1 MLRNNKG
8 ESCPRLT
15 SVMVSILLVLI
26 CLGGAGSALAS
37 DAQGKTRAIQNGV
50 ITKIE
55 AQTHDGSGPQGDTGQ
70 WDVFRLYAEFALPN
84 GTIHAGD
91 ITTMKLP
98 DKLRFNQMSSFEIKD
113 TGGNVVANATID
125 GGTKTLTLTYTKFV
139 ENNSDITGSFY
150 FYVQIA
156 RNNVDKEEYI
166 PIEIDVSG
174 TTIIGN
180 TLHFIGIKDPTGSYL
195 TKSGWQIAEISD
207 RAIRY
212 QLYVNTKG
220 EAINSATITDKIAN
234 AGFTVLPDSLVIM
247 KGTWTIVHGDWRLEN
262 RSDVTAANDV
272 VWNEDGSF
280 TLNLGNIAATDG
292 FIIRYTAEA
301 SYDLADGE
309 VIRNDAAIRGTNAVS
324 RTTSADT
331 YYFAAGGSAEGYV
344 FTIRIVKEDRNG
356 NALAGA
362 VFNVIRDANGQVVGT
377 ITTDA
382 EGKAEV
388 SGLLKDAYRIEEV
401 QAPDGYTPLEEPV
414 FVSTSDFNDE
424 KIAVKTIVNEK
435 EPGNNE
441 GEKDKEE
448 GRDNT
453 PPTDDPDVIDQ
464 HIPDRPRPDPAS
476 PETPAPPK
484 TSDELARFAFVLA
497 TIFTA
502 SCALFAATRRDL

>member
-1 MLRNNKG
+1 M
-8 ESCPRLT
+8 T
-15 SVMVSILLVLI
+15 SVIVSILLVLI

-37 DAQGKTRAIQNGV
+37 DAQGKTQAVQNGV

-55 AQTHDGSGPQGDTGQ
+55 AQTHDGSGPQGNTGQ

-84 GTIHAGD
+84 GTTHAGD

-98 DKLRFNQMSSFEIKD
+98 DKLKFNQTSSFEIKD

-125 GGTKTLTLTYTKFV
+125 GGTKTLTLTYTEFV

-195 TKSGWQIAEISD
+195 TKSGWQVAEIGD

-212 QLYVNTKG
+212 QLYVNT
-220 EAINSATITDKIAN
+220 TITDKIAS

-262 RSDVTAANDV
+262 RSDVTSAYNV

-280 TLNLGNIAATDG
+280 TLNLGDIAATDG

-344 FTIRIVKEDRNG
+344 FTIRILKEDRNG

-388 SGLLKDAYRIEEV
+388 SGLLKGTYRIEET
-401 QAPDGYTPLEEPV
+401 QAPDGYMSLEEPILV
-414 FVSTSDFNDE
+414 NPSDFDSE
-424 KIAVKTIVNEK
+424 KIAVKTIVNE
-435 EPGNNE
+435 E
-441 GEKDKEE
+441 
-448 GRDNT
+448 DNGGT
-453 PPTDDPDVIDQ
+453 TPTDDPDVTDQ
-464 HIPDRPRPDPAS
+464 HVPDKPKPDSAS
-476 PETPAPPK
+476 SETPAPPK
-484 TSDELARFAFVLA
+484 TGDGLARLAFVLA

>member
-1 MLRNNKG
+1 M
-8 ESCPRLT
+8 T
-15 SVMVSILLVLI
+15 SVIVSILLVLI

-37 DAQGKTRAIQNGV
+37 DAQGKTRTIQNGV

-70 WDVFRLYAEFALPN
+70 WDVFRLHAEFALPN
-84 GTIHAGD
+84 GTVHAGD
-91 ITTMKLP
+91 TTTMKLP
-98 DKLRFNQMSSFEIKD
+98 DKLKFNQTSSFEIKD
-113 TGGNVVANATID
+113 AGGNVVANATID
-125 GGTKTLTLTYTKFV
+125 GGTKTLTLTYTEFV

-156 RNNVDKEEYI
+156 RNSVDKEEYI

-195 TKSGWQIAEISD
+195 TKSGWQVAEIGD

-220 EAINSATITDKIAN
+220 EAINNATITDKIAS

-262 RSDVTAANDV
+262 RSDVTSAYNV

-280 TLNLGNIAATDG
+280 TLNLGDIAATDG

-309 VIRNDAAIRGTNAVS
+309 VIRNDAAIKGTNAVS

-344 FTIRIVKEDRNG
+344 FTIRILKEDRNG

-382 EGKAEV
+382 EGKTEV
-388 SGLLKDAYRIEEV
+388 SDLLKGTYRIEET
-401 QAPDGYTPLEEPV
+401 QAPDGYMPLEEPILV
-414 FVSTSDFNDE
+414 NPSDFDSE
-424 KIAVKTIVNEK
+424 KIAVKTIVNE
-435 EPGNNE
+435 E
-441 GEKDKEE
+441 
-448 GRDNT
+448 DNGGT
-453 PPTDDPDVIDQ
+453 TPTDDPDVTDQ
-464 HIPDRPRPDPAS
+464 HVPDKPKPDSAS
-476 PETPAPPK
+476 SETPAPPK
-484 TSDELARFAFVLA
+484 TGDGLARLAFVLA

>member
-1 MLRNNKG
+1 M
-8 ESCPRLT
+8 T
-15 SVMVSILLVLI
+15 SVIVSILLVLI

-37 DAQGKTRAIQNGV
+37 DAQGKTQAVQNGV

-55 AQTHDGSGPQGDTGQ
+55 AQTHDGSGPQGNTGQ

-84 GTIHAGD
+84 GTTHAGD

-98 DKLRFNQMSSFEIKD
+98 DKLKFNQTSSFEIKD

-125 GGTKTLTLTYTKFV
+125 GGTKTLTLTYTEFV

-195 TKSGWQIAEISD
+195 TKSGWQVAEIGD

-220 EAINSATITDKIAN
+220 EAINNATITDKIAS

-262 RSDVTAANDV
+262 RSDVTSAYNV

-280 TLNLGNIAATDG
+280 TLNLGDIAATDG

-331 YYFAAGGSAEGYV
+331 YYFAAEGYV
-344 FTIRIVKEDRNG
+344 FTIRILKEDRNG

-388 SGLLKDAYRIEEV
+388 SGLLKGTYRIEET
-401 QAPDGYTPLEEPV
+401 QAPDGYMSLEEPILV
-414 FVSTSDFNDE
+414 NPSDFDSE
-424 KIAVKTIVNEK
+424 KIAVKTIVNE
-435 EPGNNE
+435 E
-441 GEKDKEE
+441 
-448 GRDNT
+448 DNGGT
-453 PPTDDPDVIDQ
+453 TPTDDPDVTDQ
-464 HIPDRPRPDPAS
+464 HVPDKPKPDSAS
-476 PETPAPPK
+476 SETPAPPK
-484 TSDELARFAFVLA
+484 TGDGLARLAFVLA

>member
-1 MLRNNKG
+1 M
-8 ESCPRLT
+8 T
-15 SVMVSILLVLI
+15 SVIVSILLVLI

-37 DAQGKTRAIQNGV
+37 DAQGKTQAVQNGV

-55 AQTHDGSGPQGDTGQ
+55 AQTHDGSGPQGNTGQ

-84 GTIHAGD
+84 GTTHAGD

-98 DKLRFNQMSSFEIKD
+98 DKLKFNQTSSFEIKD
-113 TGGNVVANATID
+113 AGGNVVANATID
-125 GGTKTLTLTYTKFV
+125 GGTKTLTLTYTEFV

-195 TKSGWQIAEISD
+195 TKSGWQVAEIGD

-220 EAINSATITDKIAN
+220 EAINNATITDKIAS

-262 RSDVTAANDV
+262 RSDVTSAYNV

-280 TLNLGNIAATDG
+280 TLNLGDIAATDG

-344 FTIRIVKEDRNG
+344 FTIRILKEDRNG

-388 SGLLKDAYRIEEV
+388 SGLLKGTYRIEET
-401 QAPDGYTPLEEPV
+401 QAPDGYMSLEEPILV
-414 FVSTSDFNDE
+414 NPSDFDSE
-424 KIAVKTIVNEK
+424 KIAVKTIVNE
-435 EPGNNE
+435 E
-441 GEKDKEE
+441 
-448 GRDNT
+448 DNGGT
-453 PPTDDPDVIDQ
+453 TPTDDPDVTDQ
-464 HIPDRPRPDPAS
+464 HVPDKPKPDSAS
-476 PETPAPPK
+476 SETPAPPK
-484 TSDELARFAFVLA
+484 TGDGLARLAFVLA

>member
-1 MLRNNKG
+1 MRKRNKG
-8 ESCPRLT
+8 GSRPRLI
-15 SVMVSILLVLI
+15 SVMVTILLVLN
-26 CLGGAGSALAS
+26 CLGGAGIALAS
-37 DAQGKTRAIQNGV
+37 DAQGKPRVVQNGV

-55 AQTHDGSGPQGDTGQ
+55 AQAHDGSGPQGDTGQ

-84 GTIHAGD
+84 GTIRAGD
-91 ITTMKLP
+91 TTTIKLP
-98 DKLRFNQMSSFEIKD
+98 DKLKFNQTSSFEIRD
-113 TGGNVVANATID
+113 TGGNAVANATID
-125 GGTKTLTLTYTKFV
+125 GSTKTLTLTYTKFV

-195 TKSGWQIAEISD
+195 TKSGWQVAEIGD

-220 EAINSATITDKIAN
+220 EPINNATITDKIAN

-247 KGTWTIVHGDWRLEN
+247 KGAWTIVRGDWRLEN
-262 RSDVTAANDV
+262 WSDVTSAYDV

-280 TLNLGNIAATDG
+280 TLNLGDIAATDG
-292 FIIRYTAEA
+292 LIIRYTAEA

-309 VIRNDAAIRGTNAVS
+309 VIRNDASIRGTNAIS

-331 YYFAAGGSAEGYV
+331 NYYAAGGSAEGYV
-344 FTIRIVKEDRNG
+344 FTIRIVKENRNG
-356 NALAGA
+356 NALAGV
-362 VFNVIRDANGQVVGT
+362 VFNVIRDANGQIVGT

-388 SGLLKDAYRIEEV
+388 SGLLKDTYRIEEV
-401 QAPDGYTPLEEPV
+401 QAPDGYMPLEEPV
-414 FVSTSDFNDE
+414 LVSAGDFNSE
-424 KIAVKTIVNEK
+424 KVAVKTIVNE
-435 EPGNNE
+435 EDRNGLPPT
-441 GEKDKEE
+441 
-448 GRDNT
+448 DN
-453 PPTDDPDVIDQ
+453 PDPTDDPDVTDQ
-464 HIPDRPRPDPAS
+464 HVPDKASPDPAS
-476 PETPAPPK
+476 PEAPAPPK
-484 TSDELARFAFVLA
+484 TGDGLARFAFVLA
-497 TIFTA
+497 TIFTV
-502 SCALFAATRRDL
+502 SCALFAATRRGL

>member
-1 MLRNNKG
+1 MRRRNKG
-8 ESCPRLT
+8 RSRPRLT
-15 SVMVSILLVLI
+15 SVMVSIFLVLI

-37 DAQGKTRAIQNGV
+37 DAQGKTQAVQNGV

-70 WDVFRLYAEFALPN
+70 WDVFRLHAEFALPN

-98 DKLRFNQMSSFEIKD
+98 DKLKFNQTSSFEIKD

-125 GGTKTLTLTYTKFV
+125 GGTKTLTLTYTEFV

-195 TKSGWQIAEISD
+195 TKSGWQVAEIGD

-220 EAINSATITDKIAN
+220 EAINNATITDKIAS

-262 RSDVTAANDV
+262 RSDVTSAYNV

-280 TLNLGNIAATDG
+280 TLNLGDIAATDG

-309 VIRNDAAIRGTNAVS
+309 VIRNDSAIRGTNAVS

-344 FTIRIVKEDRNG
+344 FTIRILKEDRNG

-388 SGLLKDAYRIEEV
+388 SGLLKGTYRIEET
-401 QAPDGYTPLEEPV
+401 QAPDGYMSLEEPILV
-414 FVSTSDFNDE
+414 NPSDFDSE
-424 KIAVKTIVNEK
+424 KIAVKTIVNE
-435 EPGNNE
+435 E
-441 GEKDKEE
+441 
-448 GRDNT
+448 DNGGT
-453 PPTDDPDVIDQ
+453 TPTDDPDVTDQ
-464 HIPDRPRPDPAS
+464 HVPDKPKPDSAS
-476 PETPAPPK
+476 SETPAPPK
-484 TSDELARFAFVLA
+484 TGDGLARLAFVLA

>member
-1 MLRNNKG
+1 M
-8 ESCPRLT
+8 T
-15 SVMVSILLVLI
+15 SVIVSILLVLI

-37 DAQGKTRAIQNGV
+37 DAQGKTRTIQNGV

-70 WDVFRLYAEFALPN
+70 WDVFRLHAEFALPN

-98 DKLRFNQMSSFEIKD
+98 DKLKFNQTSSFEIKD
-113 TGGNVVANATID
+113 AGGNVVANATID
-125 GGTKTLTLTYTKFV
+125 GGTKTLTLTYTEFV

-195 TKSGWQIAEISD
+195 TKSGWQVAEIGD

-220 EAINSATITDKIAN
+220 EAINNATITDKIAS

-262 RSDVTAANDV
+262 RSDVTSAYNV

-280 TLNLGNIAATDG
+280 TLNLGDIAATDG

-309 VIRNDAAIRGTNAVS
+309 VIRNDAAIKGTNAVS

-344 FTIRIVKEDRNG
+344 FTIRILKEDRNG

-388 SGLLKDAYRIEEV
+388 SGLLKGTYRIEET
-401 QAPDGYTPLEEPV
+401 QAPDGYMSLEEPILV
-414 FVSTSDFNDE
+414 NPSDFDSE
-424 KIAVKTIVNEK
+424 KIAVKTIVNE
-435 EPGNNE
+435 E
-441 GEKDKEE
+441 
-448 GRDNT
+448 DNGGT
-453 PPTDDPDVIDQ
+453 TPTDDPDVTDQ
-464 HIPDRPRPDPAS
+464 HVPDKPKPDSAS
-476 PETPAPPK
+476 SETPAPPK
-484 TSDELARFAFVLA
+484 TGDGLARLAFVLA

>member
-1 MLRNNKG
+1 M
-8 ESCPRLT
+8 
-15 SVMVSILLVLI
+15 
-26 CLGGAGSALAS
+26 
-37 DAQGKTRAIQNGV
+37 
-50 ITKIE
+50 
-55 AQTHDGSGPQGDTGQ
+55 
-70 WDVFRLYAEFALPN
+70 
-84 GTIHAGD
+84 
-91 ITTMKLP
+91 
-98 DKLRFNQMSSFEIKD
+98 
-113 TGGNVVANATID
+113 
-125 GGTKTLTLTYTKFV
+125 
-139 ENNSDITGSFY
+139 
-150 FYVQIA
+150 
-156 RNNVDKEEYI
+156 
-166 PIEIDVSG
+166 SG

-195 TKSGWQIAEISD
+195 TKSGWQVAEIGD

-220 EAINSATITDKIAN
+220 EAINNATITDKIAS

-262 RSDVTAANDV
+262 RSDVTSAYNV

-280 TLNLGNIAATDG
+280 TLNLGDIAATDG

-344 FTIRIVKEDRNG
+344 FTIRILKEDRNG

-388 SGLLKDAYRIEEV
+388 SGLLKGTYRIEET
-401 QAPDGYTPLEEPV
+401 QAPDGYMSLEEPILV
-414 FVSTSDFNDE
+414 NPSDFDSE
-424 KIAVKTIVNEK
+424 KIAVKTIVNE
-435 EPGNNE
+435 E
-441 GEKDKEE
+441 
-448 GRDNT
+448 DNGGT
-453 PPTDDPDVIDQ
+453 TPTDDPDVTDQ
-464 HIPDRPRPDPAS
+464 HVPDKPKPDSAS
-476 PETPAPPK
+476 SETPAPPK
-484 TSDELARFAFVLA
+484 TGDGLARLAFVLA

>member
-1 MLRNNKG
+1 
-8 ESCPRLT
+8 
-15 SVMVSILLVLI
+15 MVSIFLVLI

-37 DAQGKTRAIQNGV
+37 DAQGKTQAVQNGV

-55 AQTHDGSGPQGDTGQ
+55 AQTHDGSGPQGNTGQ

-98 DKLRFNQMSSFEIKD
+98 DKLKFNQTSSFEIKD
-113 TGGNVVANATID
+113 AGGNVVANATID
-125 GGTKTLTLTYTKFV
+125 GGTKTLTLTYTEFV

-156 RNNVDKEEYI
+156 RNNVDKEEHI

-195 TKSGWQIAEISD
+195 TKSGWQVAEIGD

-220 EAINSATITDKIAN
+220 EAINNATITDKIAS

-262 RSDVTAANDV
+262 RSDVTSAYNV

-280 TLNLGNIAATDG
+280 TLNLGDIAATDG

-309 VIRNDAAIRGTNAVS
+309 VIRNDAAIKGTNAVS

-356 NALAGA
+356 NALAGG

-388 SGLLKDAYRIEEV
+388 SGLLKGTYRIEET
-401 QAPDGYTPLEEPV
+401 QAPDGYMPLEEPILV
-414 FVSTSDFNDE
+414 NPSDFDSE
-424 KIAVKTIVNEK
+424 KIAVKTIVNE
-435 EPGNNE
+435 E
-441 GEKDKEE
+441 
-448 GRDNT
+448 DNGGT
-453 PPTDDPDVIDQ
+453 TPTDDPDVTDQ
-464 HIPDRPRPDPAS
+464 HVPDKPKPDSAS
-476 PETPAPPK
+476 SETPAPPK
-484 TSDELARFAFVLA
+484 TGDGLARLAFVLA

>member
-1 MLRNNKG
+1 M
-8 ESCPRLT
+8 T
-15 SVMVSILLVLI
+15 SVMVSIFLVLI

-37 DAQGKTRAIQNGV
+37 DAQGKTQAVQNGV

-70 WDVFRLYAEFALPN
+70 WDVFRLHAEFALPN

-98 DKLRFNQMSSFEIKD
+98 DKLKFNQTSSFEIKD
-113 TGGNVVANATID
+113 AGGNVVANATID
-125 GGTKTLTLTYTKFV
+125 GGTKTLTLTYTEFV

-195 TKSGWQIAEISD
+195 TKSGWQVAEIGD

-220 EAINSATITDKIAN
+220 EAINNATITDKIAS

-262 RSDVTAANDV
+262 RSDVTSAYNV

-280 TLNLGNIAATDG
+280 TLNLGDIAATDG

-309 VIRNDAAIRGTNAVS
+309 VIRNDAAIKGTNAVS

-356 NALAGA
+356 NALAGG
-362 VFNVIRDANGQVVGT
+362 VFNVTRDANGQVVG
-377 ITTDA
+377 
-382 EGKAEV
+382 
-388 SGLLKDAYRIEEV
+388 
-401 QAPDGYTPLEEPV
+401 
-414 FVSTSDFNDE
+414 
-424 KIAVKTIVNEK
+424 
-435 EPGNNE
+435 
-441 GEKDKEE
+441 
-448 GRDNT
+448 
-453 PPTDDPDVIDQ
+453 
-464 HIPDRPRPDPAS
+464 
-476 PETPAPPK
+476 
-484 TSDELARFAFVLA
+484 
-497 TIFTA
+497 
-502 SCALFAATRRDL
+502 

>member
-1 MLRNNKG
+1 M
-8 ESCPRLT
+8 T
-15 SVMVSILLVLI
+15 SVIVSILLVLI

-37 DAQGKTRAIQNGV
+37 DAQGKTQAVQNGV

-55 AQTHDGSGPQGDTGQ
+55 AQTHDGSGPQGNTGQ

-84 GTIHAGD
+84 GTTHAGD

-98 DKLRFNQMSSFEIKD
+98 DKLKFNQTSSFEIKD

-125 GGTKTLTLTYTKFV
+125 GGTKTLTLTYTEFV

-195 TKSGWQIAEISD
+195 TKSGWQVAEIGD

-220 EAINSATITDKIAN
+220 EAINNATITDKIA
-234 AGFTVLPDSLVIM
+234 
-247 KGTWTIVHGDWRLEN
+247 
-262 RSDVTAANDV
+262 
-272 VWNEDGSF
+272 
-280 TLNLGNIAATDG
+280 IAATDG

-344 FTIRIVKEDRNG
+344 FTIRILKEDRNG

-388 SGLLKDAYRIEEV
+388 SGLLKGTYRIEET
-401 QAPDGYTPLEEPV
+401 QAPDGYMSLEEPILV
-414 FVSTSDFNDE
+414 NPSDFDSE
-424 KIAVKTIVNEK
+424 KIAVKTIVNE
-435 EPGNNE
+435 E
-441 GEKDKEE
+441 
-448 GRDNT
+448 DNGGT
-453 PPTDDPDVIDQ
+453 TPTDDPDVTDQ
-464 HIPDRPRPDPAS
+464 HVPDKPKPDSAS
-476 PETPAPPK
+476 SETPAPPK
-484 TSDELARFAFVLA
+484 TGDGLARLAFVLA